1 MTKRAVFY
9 IASQDDDRRF
19 IREATCSADSVR
31 QVLGLPT
38 ILFVEGGRGKE
49 QGQFTEVRALPP
61 REEDLW
67 YLDATRY
74 FNIAVNE
81 LADYDQLLYLDVD
94 THICWPCMDLFDL
107 LERYDMALGQSPQR
121 DAIESVTGTPD
132 CFTTLQIG
140 VNVFRNDDKMR
151 AFFADWL
158 VRYEA
163 NAYDYDNNDQA
174 SLRDALWENTHG
186 IRWMALPPEYCLR
199 FDFGCWVVGKVR
211 ILHGRIGGV
220 SVDRRPLKGIC
231 DSINSTHLMRIWL
244 HGKLLGQEDE

>member
-1 MTKRAVFY
+1 MTNRAVFY
-9 IASQDDDRRF
+9 IASQDDKGRF
-19 IREATCSADSVR
+19 IREAAYSADSVR

-38 ILFVEGGRGKE
+38 ILFVEGGKCKE
-49 QGQFTEVRALPP
+49 PSQFSEVRALPE
-61 REEDLW
+61 REHDLW

-94 THICWPCMDLFDL
+94 THICWPCVDLFDL
-107 LERYDMALGQSPQR
+107 LRHYDMALGQSPQR
-121 DAIESVTGTPD
+121 DAIESVVDAPP
-132 CFTTLQIG
+132 CFTTLQVG
-140 VNVFRNDDKMR
+140 VNVFRNNDKMR

-158 VRYEA
+158 ARYEA
-163 NAYDYDNNDQA
+163 HAYDYDNNDQA
-174 SLRDALWENTHG
+174 SLRDTLFENTLG

-231 DSINSTHLMRIWL
+231 EKINTTHLMRMWRFDR
-244 HGKLLGQEDE
+244 LLGPDE